1 MNERYV
7 QNYSMQEKLIKSR
20 MEIIKSEGIE
30 LGRNEGIELG
40 RNEGI
45 ELGRNEGI
53 RVEKLKIAKKMMENG
68 KSNEEIIK
76 YTNLSLDELNKL
88 NS

>member
-30 LGRNEGIELG
+30 QG